1 MSIAFQKVAA
11 ISSLYNIY
19 FDVFREDL
27 TEYIPFS
34 MVFVWKN
41 CEKNLLWVRK
51 VVREKAGNT
60 REIGGLPLFLN
71 VEKKLFGV
79 KKWVNK

>member
-27 TEYIPFS
+27 TEYIPFF
-34 MVFVWKN
+34 MVFVLEN
-41 CEKNLLWVRK
+41 CEINLLWVRK

-60 REIGGLPLFLN
+60 RKIGSLPLFLN
-71 VEKKLFGV
+71 AEKKLFGV
-79 KKWVNK
+79 KKWVNR